1 MFGRSLTR
9 AACFAAL
16 VWAVVVLGRPLPA
29 LFGRAREDAA
39 GLDELIGLV
48 ALLGCWALLGWV
60 ALVLVVTALAAMP
73 GRVGRLASGTAAW
86 MIPQAARRAARIALG
101 LTVAAGPIAWA
112 CPAGAAPAPGRV
124 GSTVDAFRSEAEMLL
139 LPDVG
144 RPINVAT
151 RTEAAERHN
160 EPLSPQHPQRHP
172 TRDGAAVVVEPGDC
186 LWTIAARNLGHTA
199 SNAEIAAEWPRWYA
213 ANRTVI
219 GADPD
224 LLLPG
229 MVLDEPAG
237 P

>member
-1 MFGRSLTR
+1 MFVRSLTR

-16 VWAVVVLGRPLPA
+16 VWAVVLFDRPLPA
-29 LFGRAREDAA
+29 VLATAREGEAS
-39 GLDELIGLV
+39 LDELIGLL

-60 ALVLVVTALAAMP
+60 VLVLVVTALAAMP
-73 GRVGRLASGTAAW
+73 GRVGRFASDTAARL
-86 MIPQAARRAARIALG
+86 IPQAAQRAARIALG

-124 GSTVDAFRSEAEMLL
+124 GSTVDAPRPDAEMLL

-144 RPINVAT
+144 RPTNVAT
-151 RTEAAERHN
+151 RTGDAERLN
-160 EPLSPQHPQRHP
+160 EPLSPQHPPRHP
-172 TRDGAAVVVEPGDC
+172 TRDGVAVVVEPGDC
-186 LWTIAARNLGHTA
+186 LWTIAARDLGHAA

-213 ANRTVI
+213 ANRTAI
-219 GADPD
+219 GPDPD